1 MNKAGLIERI
11 AAEAVVTKKQ
21 AEEMLE
27 VAVDTIVNELKAGN
41 EVTITG
47 FGTFLSRTRHARG
60 GVNPQNPSERI
71 QIPEVRVAK
80 FKTGKTLK
88 DALKNS
94 MNNAPVEKEEEEVE
108 ENEFENQE

>member
-1 MNKAGLIERI
+1 MNKASLIEKI
-11 AAEAVVTKKQ
+11 AEKSSVNKKQ
-21 AEEMLE
+21 AESMLE
-27 VAVDTIVNELKAGN
+27 SLVEIIISELKADN

-71 QIPEVRVAK
+71 EIPAVKVAK

-88 DALKNS
+88 DALK
-94 MNNAPVEKEEEEVE
+94 EKPAHDEGGEAQE
-108 ENEFENQE
+108 EN

>member
-1 MNKAGLIERI
+1 MNKAALIERL
-11 AAEAVVTKKQ
+11 ASEATLSKKQ
-21 AEEMLE
+21 AEDALE
-27 VAVDTIVNELKAGN
+27 SLVKIIISELKAGN

-47 FGTFLSRTRHARG
+47 FGTFMAKKRHARG

-88 DALKNS
+88 DALKG
-94 MNNAPVEKEEEEVE
+94 KLKTEETPGEE
-108 ENEFENQE
+108 Q